1 MPRTVTLALLDDD
14 GALLGALPPVEVEVP
29 WWQETA
35 SVIAAVQ
42 ERFGVE
48 VAVLRLLHAPE
59 HFPGGEVTYLAQT
72 GPLSAG
78 ELPATRAI
86 DVDLNDHPL
95 RPDYAKPGGPDRSLD
110 WAAEQLHELEFGPIG
125 AATQMRTWNLSAI
138 WRLEAAA
145 GTVWLK
151 QVPAFFAHEPVVL
164 RWLAAEGFGL
174 SVPIQLAT
182 DGSRML
188 LADLPGVD
196 LYAAGLGVRASIA
209 ATHHHIQVEAAA
221 QATRLI
227 GLGVPDLRGP
237 RLTEVVTR
245 VTQWYAESDPALE
258 ALVAGLSD
266 RWAAI
271 DACGLPDTLVHGD
284 LHPGNARGDEVHQAV
299 LDWGDSF
306 VGHPGFDILRL
317 TERVSEPE
325 GAALIE
331 AWAARWQH
339 AVPGC
344 DPVKAIDLLRPV
356 AALRNAA
363 TYARFL
369 ANIEP
374 SEHPY
379 HAGDVPFWLHQAAL
393 AA

>member
-1 MPRTVTLALLDDD
+1 VPRIVTLALLDDH
-14 GALLGALPPVEVEVP
+14 GAPHGALPPFEVEVP

-35 SVIAAVQ
+35 SVISAAW
-42 ERFGVE
+42 ERFGVD
-48 VAVLRLLHAPE
+48 VTILRLLRAPE
-59 HFPGGEVTYLAQT
+59 HFPGGEVTYLAET
-72 GPLSAG
+72 ALSPASPR
-78 ELPATRAI
+78 PATQDI
-86 DVDLNDHPL
+86 DVDLSDDPR
-95 RPDYAKPGGPDRSLD
+95 RPDYAKPGGPGRSLD
-110 WAAEQLHELEFGPIG
+110 WAADQLLDLELGPIG
-125 AATQMRTWNLSAI
+125 VATQMRTWNLSTI

-145 GTVWLK
+145 GIVWLK

-174 SVPIQLAT
+174 TAPIQLAS
-182 DGSRML
+182 DGLRML
-188 LADLPGVD
+188 LAHLPGED
-196 LYAAGLGVRASIA
+196 LYRGGLGVRASIA
-209 ATHHHIQVEAAA
+209 ATHHHVQVEAAA
-221 QATRLI
+221 QAARLI

-237 RLTEVVTR
+237 ALTEIITAVVDE
-245 VTQWYAESDPALE
+245 YAPGQPELAD
-258 ALVAGLSD
+258 LVAGLPD

-284 LHPGNARGDEVHQAV
+284 LHPGNARGDETHQVV

-317 TERVSEPE
+317 TERVAESE
-325 GAALIE
+325 AATLID

-344 DPVKAIDLLRPV
+344 DPIKAVDLLRPV

-363 TYARFL
+363 CYARFL
-369 ANIEP
+369 AHIEP
-374 SEHPY
+374 SEYPY
-379 HAGDVPFWLHQAAL
+379 HAGDVPFWLGQATI